1 MMQRRKGKKRR
12 ERRKGNKGEEES
24 KGEEKRGKERKEE
37 ESKGKESWP
46 TSLGSALKATA
57 HCCDIKAAARATTC
71 IQYANAH
78 IHFACV
84 PHLHFKHTRIC
95 ISNTFN

>member
-1 MMQRRKGKKRR
+1 MRRNETK
-12 ERRKGNKGEEES
+12 ERRGEE
-24 KGEEKRGKERKEE
+24 R
-37 ESKGKESWP
+37 KGKESWP
-46 TSLGSALKATA
+46 PSLGSALKATA
-57 HCCDIKAAARATTC
+57 QSCDIKAAARATTC

-95 ISNTFN
+95 ISNTLN